1 MLALEPTRFEY
12 RQLRLVDL
20 TELPTSVHWQ
30 RPSPARSPRGRPCGP
45 AACHVPLFMSP
56 RPCGRARCAVHTHVD
71 VHGRHG
77 DRRVHTPCTDGRY
90 MPVHASTGVYWTR
103 RRYLACHLTW
113 RVC

>member
-1 MLALEPTRFEY
+1 MWA
-12 RQLRLVDL
+12 
-20 TELPTSVHWQ
+20 
-30 RPSPARSPRGRPCGP
+30 C
-45 AACHVPLFMSP
+45 ACHVPLFMSP

-77 DRRVHTPCTDGRY
+77 DRRVHTPRVQTAVTRPLHT
-90 MPVHASTGVYWTR
+90 PVHTADVYWTR

>member
-1 MLALEPTRFEY
+1 MWA
-12 RQLRLVDL
+12 
-20 TELPTSVHWQ
+20 
-30 RPSPARSPRGRPCGP
+30 C
-45 AACHVPLFMSP
+45 ACHVPLFVSP

-77 DRRVHTPCTDGRY
+77 DRCVHAVYRRPLHGRY
-90 MPVHASTGVYWTR
+90 IPVHASTGVYWTR